1 MMITKNVIEER
12 KKTLETDIETVR
24 GRLVELDSQR
34 NENTALLQALQGAV
48 QQCNDFLKRIDDE
61 SSDVGDGEEPNADSS
76 IPQ

>member
-1 MMITKNVIEER
+1 MITKNVIEER
-12 KKTLETDIETVR
+12 KKTLEADIETVR

-34 NENTALLQALQGAV
+34 NENSALLQALQGAV

-61 SSDVGDGEEPNADSS
+61 SSDVGDGEETNADSS

>member
-1 MMITKNVIEER
+1 MITKEIIEER

-34 NENTALLQALQGAV
+34 NENSALLQALQGAV

-61 SSDVGDGEEPNADSS
+61 SSDVGDGEETNADSS

>member
-1 MMITKNVIEER
+1 MITKEIIEER

-24 GRLVELDSQR
+24 GRLVELDSQK
-34 NENTALLQALQGAV
+34 NENTALLQALQGAI

-61 SSDVGDGEEPNADSS
+61 SSDVGDGEETNADSS

>member
-1 MMITKNVIEER
+1 MITKEVIEER

-34 NENTALLQALQGAV
+34 NENSALLQALQGAV

-61 SSDVGDGEEPNADSS
+61 SSDVGDGKEAIDFGKT
-76 IPQ
+76 

>member
-1 MMITKNVIEER
+1 MITKKVIEER

-24 GRLVELDSQR
+24 GRLVELDSQK
-34 NENTALLQALQGAV
+34 NENTALLQALQGAI

-61 SSDVGDGEEPNADSS
+61 SSDVGDGEETNADSS

>member
-1 MMITKNVIEER
+1 MITKKVIEER

-24 GRLVELDSQR
+24 GRLVELDSQK

-61 SSDVGDGEEPNADSS
+61 SSDVGDGKEAIDFGKT
-76 IPQ
+76 

>member
-1 MMITKNVIEER
+1 MITKEVIEER

-61 SSDVGDGEEPNADSS
+61 SSDVGDGKEAIDFGKT
-76 IPQ
+76 

>member
-1 MMITKNVIEER
+1 MITKNVIEER

-48 QQCNDFLKRIDDE
+48 QQCNDFLKRIDEE

>member
-1 MMITKNVIEER
+1 MITKEIIEER

-24 GRLVELDSQR
+24 GRLVELDSQK

-61 SSDVGDGEEPNADSS
+61 SSDVGDGEETNADSS

>member
-1 MMITKNVIEER
+1 MITKKVIEER

-24 GRLVELDSQR
+24 GRLVELENQK

-61 SSDVGDGEEPNADSS
+61 SSDVGDGKEAIDFGKT
-76 IPQ
+76 

>member
-1 MMITKNVIEER
+1 MITKEIIEER

-34 NENTALLQALQGAV
+34 NENSALLQALQGAV

-61 SSDVGDGEEPNADSS
+61 SSDVGDGKEAIDFGKT
-76 IPQ
+76 

>member
-24 GRLVELDSQR
+24 GRLVELDNQK
-34 NENTALLQALQGAV
+34 NENTALLQALQGAI

-61 SSDVGDGEEPNADSS
+61 SSDVGDGKEAIDFGKT
-76 IPQ
+76 

>member
-1 MMITKNVIEER
+1 MITKEVIEER

-24 GRLVELDSQR
+24 GRLVELDSQK

-61 SSDVGDGEEPNADSS
+61 SSDVGDGKEAIDFGKT
-76 IPQ
+76 

>member
-1 MMITKNVIEER
+1 MITKEVIEER

-24 GRLVELDSQR
+24 GRLVELDNQK
-34 NENTALLQALQGAV
+34 NENTALLQALQGAI

-61 SSDVGDGEEPNADSS
+61 SSDVGDGEETNADSS

>member
-1 MMITKNVIEER
+1 MITKEIIEER

-24 GRLVELDSQR
+24 GRLVELDSQK

-61 SSDVGDGEEPNADSS
+61 SSDVGDGKEAIDFGKT
-76 IPQ
+76 

>member
-1 MMITKNVIEER
+1 MITKEVIEER

-24 GRLVELDSQR
+24 GRLVELDNQK

-61 SSDVGDGEEPNADSS
+61 SSDVGDGKEAIDFGKT
-76 IPQ
+76 

>member
-1 MMITKNVIEER
+1 MITKNVIEER

>member
-12 KKTLETDIETVR
+12 KKTLEADIETVR

-34 NENTALLQALQGAV
+34 NENSALLQALQGAV

-61 SSDVGDGEEPNADSS
+61 SSDVGDGEETNADSS

>member
-1 MMITKNVIEER
+1 MITKKVIEER

-34 NENTALLQALQGAV
+34 NENSALLQGAV

-61 SSDVGDGEEPNADSS
+61 SSDVGDGKEAIDFGKT
-76 IPQ
+76 